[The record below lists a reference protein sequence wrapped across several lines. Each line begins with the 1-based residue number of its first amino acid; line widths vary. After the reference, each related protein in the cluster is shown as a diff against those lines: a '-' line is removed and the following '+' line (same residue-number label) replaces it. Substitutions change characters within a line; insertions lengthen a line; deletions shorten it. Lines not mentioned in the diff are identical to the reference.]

1 MSSQPVTLKE
11 RHWRIFSQ
19 AGTFETVKAKGVVGQ
34 VNISI
39 INYKHNVYYKLLSNL
54 LLTIFKEPFLT
65 PEQPVFQYSSHV
77 NLQSPSGHM
86 W

>member
-34 VNISI
+34 VKVYE
-39 INYKHNVYYKLLSNL
+39 NYFLFFIHFEMLYKLFVLFD
-54 LLTIFKEPFLT
+54 LTL
-65 PEQPVFQYSSHV
+65 Y
-77 NLQSPSGHM
+77 
-86 W
+86 